1 MLKIPRPGP
10 DISFGIILDCLCSF
24 QKMAVCFQKTLSHG
38 RRDFGGK
45 RVIRT
50 QSNKKY
56 GLTSQKQ
63 KL

>member
-1 MLKIPRPGP
+1 MA
-10 DISFGIILDCLCSF
+10 DGIC
-24 QKMAVCFQKTLSHG
+24 
-38 RRDFGGK
+38 GGK